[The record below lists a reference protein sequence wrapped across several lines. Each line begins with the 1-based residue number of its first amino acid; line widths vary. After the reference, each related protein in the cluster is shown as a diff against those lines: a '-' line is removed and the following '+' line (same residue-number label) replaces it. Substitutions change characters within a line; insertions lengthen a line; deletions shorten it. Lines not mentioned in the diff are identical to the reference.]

1 MKSVKL
7 EIGAIHLQDGKY
19 YYRYQIAGMRKSV
32 PLKTA
37 NKEEAVRK
45 AKLLLPTIRSTT
57 IDEVAAHVKAA
68 KGLAGEARERR
79 LAIAAAWDEYSAHPD
94 RATPATFS
102 EALSYETT
110 WAEFVAFAEGKG
122 IRFIDQ
128 LTPRLMEAYAGMLRT
143 TGIAVDTHNRK
154 IRRIRKIL
162 GTLVAFGAKPEIARA
177 RTLLRKAREERNIAA
192 RRLNFT
198 PEQER
203 AILAVFDNPAY
214 RVKNK
219 AEIRIVYLLGLYTGQ
234 RLKDCALLRWNR
246 VDWNLRRLEIVQ
258 FKTGKA
264 VSVPMAAP
272 LEAALRERLATAAA
286 PGGFVCPNVAARY
299 QKTDSRGKN
308 IGSGMVNLDVMRVLR
323 QAGISTAEKVPGRK
337 RAVTVYG
344 FHSLR
349 HTFVSRCAEM
359 GIPKATVVS
368 IIGDDASIIDSYY
381 THVGDEAQR
390 EAIRAVGGQIG
401 MDPPRVRLA
410 AAIEYIDAREAKTPE
425 LLEIRRILAGG

>member
-7 EIGAIHLQDGKY
+7 EIGAVHLQDGKY
-19 YYRYQIAGMRKSV
+19 YYRYQLAGMRKSI

-37 NKEEAVRK
+37 NKEEAIRK
-45 AKLLLPTIRSTT
+45 AKLLVPTLRAST
-57 IDEVAAHVKAA
+57 IDEVAAHVKTA
-68 KGLAGEARERR
+68 KGLAGETKERR
-79 LAIAAAWDEYSAHPD
+79 LALSAAWDEYSVHPD
-94 RATPATFS
+94 RATPATVS

-110 WAEFVAFAEGKG
+110 WTEFVAFAERKG

-154 IRRIRKIL
+154 IRRIRKVL
-162 GTLVAFGAKPEIARA
+162 GTLTAFGAKPEIARI
-177 RTLLRKAREERNIAA
+177 RTLFRKEREERNIAA

-203 AILAVFDNPAY
+203 AILAVFDDPSY
-214 RVKNK
+214 RLKNK
-219 AEIRIVYLLGLYTGQ
+219 DEIRIVYLLGLYTGQ

-246 VDWNLRRLEIVQ
+246 VDWDLRRLEIVQ

-264 VSVPMAAP
+264 VSVPMAEP
-272 LEAALRERLATAAA
+272 LEAALRECHRNAV

-299 QKTDSRGKN
+299 QKVDSRGKN
-308 IGSGMVNLDVMRVLR
+308 IGGGLVNLDVMRVLR

-381 THVGDEAQR
+381 THVGDDAQR
-390 EAIRAVGGQIG
+390 EAIRAVGGEIG
-401 MDPPRVRLA
+401 VEAPRVRLA
-410 AAIEYIDAREAKTPE
+410 AAIEYIDACEAKTPE